1 MKVVIAIDS
10 FKGSLTSLEAGR
22 AIKSGILKAVDA
34 EVIVK
39 PLADGGEGT
48 TDALIEGLSGEKVPL
63 TVTGPLG
70 APVEAYYGLIP
81 QSNTAIME
89 MAMASG
95 ITLVHRDELD
105 PMRCTTYGVGEMIR
119 DAIQKGIRNFII
131 GIGGSA
137 TNDGGTGM
145 LQALGYSFTDAD
157 GQPVGLGGQCLAK
170 IAHISDENVIPELKE
185 CTFSIASDVENPLC
199 GPKGATYIYGPQK
212 KVTEELL
219 PILDAGMNNY
229 GKVSEEFFGV
239 STMETPGAGAAGGL
253 GFAFVTYLN
262 GELKS
267 GIDLVMDAV
276 GLEESMRYADYVIT
290 GEGRLDQQTAM
301 GKGPVGVARLGKKY
315 GAKTIAFAGALTEGA
330 HACNDAGIDGYFCIL
345 SSVVT
350 LDEAMD
356 AKTAAGNLELTAEQ
370 LFRLLG

>member
-10 FKGSLTSLEAGR
+10 FKGSLTSIEAGR
-22 AIKSGILKAVDA
+22 AIRSGILKAVDA

-48 TDALIEGLSGEKVPL
+48 TDALIEGLCGIKVPL

-70 APVEAYYGLIP
+70 APVDAYYGLIP
-81 QSNTAIME
+81 ETNTAIME

-95 ITLVHRDELD
+95 ITLVHRDNLD
-105 PMRCTTYGVGEMIR
+105 PLRCTTYGVGEMIR
-119 DAIQKGIRNFII
+119 DAISKGVRNFII

-145 LQALGYSFTDAD
+145 LQALGYDFTDD
-157 GQPVGLGGQCLAK
+157 KGQPVGLGGQCLLK
-170 IAHISDENVIPELKE
+170 IAHISDENVIPELKD
-185 CTFSIASDVENPLC
+185 CHFHIASDVENPLC

-212 KVTEELL
+212 KVTEDLL
-219 PILDAGMNNY
+219 PVLDAGMKNY
-229 GKVSEEFFGV
+229 GKVSEAYFGV
-239 STMETPGAGAAGGL
+239 NTMETPGAGAAGGL
-253 GFAFVTYLN
+253 GFAFITYLG

-276 GLEESMRYADYVIT
+276 GLEASMKYADYVIT

-315 GAKTIAFAGALTEGA
+315 GAKTLAFAGAVTEDA
-330 HACNDAGIDGYFCIL
+330 HACNEAGIDAYFCIL
-345 SSVVT
+345 SSVMT
-350 LDEAMD
+350 LDEAMN
-356 AKTAAGNLELTAEQ
+356 AKTAAANLELTAEQ
-370 LFRLLG
+370 VFRLIG